1 MITANNQRDP
11 WAYKLLG
18 EQNFQSQNGMWRFFH
33 WWYQLTSP
41 PDVENP
47 SLKQRDLA
55 RRSKILS
62 ALALFLGLTL
72 LMVLYIAVTGPN
84 KGIIVTVEILY
95 PTIGVCLVLNRFR
108 HVNIAGILLITALVG
123 GMYFTLLTTAYLR
136 GGLTPNDKDI
146 LYLPFFGELVA
157 AAILPTY
164 AIFLVAVFNTS
175 FSLWILFHAPH
186 TPAFTAMLTTGS
198 SSIVFR
204 VVEIHFFTTLVMAI
218 VATWTLIAIKRA
230 DRASELARLE
240 HDLHAAASEKIREKE
255 RLEHSVDEII
265 RVHMQVANGHLEAR
279 VPTKTGEQNV
289 LWQVAVPLNNLLS
302 RYQQA
307 TRAAQ
312 QGDIYLRVL
321 NRLMQEHPEWQKE
334 ATAYLHELRP
344 PQPRGAFSI
353 QAPQS

>member
-1 MITANNQRDP
+1 MMTANNQRDP

-18 EQNFQSQNGMWRFFH
+18 EQNFQRQRGVWRFFL
-33 WWYQLTSP
+33 WWYRLTSP

-108 HVNIAGILLITALVG
+108 HVNIAGMLLTTALVG

-157 AAILPTY
+157 AALLPTY
-164 AIFLVAVFNTS
+164 AILLVAVFNTS

-204 VVEIHFFTTLVMAI
+204 IVEIHFFTTLVMAI

-230 DRASELARLE
+230 DRAAELARLE
-240 HDLHAAASEKIREKE
+240 HDLHAAANEKVKEKE
-255 RLEHSVDEII
+255 RLEQSVAEIT
-265 RVHMQVANGHLEAR
+265 RVHMEVANGHLEAR
-279 VPTKTGEQNV
+279 VPVRTGEQNV
-289 LWQVAVPLNNLLS
+289 LWQIAVPLNNLLT

-307 TRAAQ
+307 QRSAEL
-312 QGDIYLRVL
+312 GDVYLRVL
-321 NRLMQEHPEWQKE
+321 NRLMQEHPELQRK

-344 PQPRGAFSI
+344 PKLRDAFSLNT
-353 QAPQS
+353 PQS